1 MFQRKAPDPQA
12 AKILA
17 AVRDETRPYT
27 DPEATY
33 GLAEKARIAR
43 AEGVAR
49 RGAA

>member
-27 DPEATY
+27 DPNAAY
-33 GLAEKARIAR
+33 DIAQRARTAR

-49 RGAA
+49 RGTT